1 MLWGLRS
8 APLFNAN
15 VDLVPFVSFALR
27 RKSPF
32 MLASFAH
39 MQRLWVVTATVALLG
54 FVGCAPSAKDSA
66 SLDGS
71 GAKTAGK
78 GGKLRIGVIPKG
90 TSHQFWRS
98 VHAGAEAAAK
108 ELGDVEV
115 LWKGPETEADTTGQ
129 ISVVKNFITNRVDGI
144 VLAPNHSQALVDV
157 VEEAKAEKIPVVIFD
172 SGLAAGTQV
181 TSYVAT
187 DNLRGGQMAGKALAE
202 AMGHQGAVVMLRYK
216 EGSESTEQREKGFL
230 DAIKD
235 EPNIKVLSSDQYA
248 GTSTESAL
256 EAATNVLNKYRDE
269 ITGIFAVC
277 EPNCNGTLEAL
288 VQTGMAGK
296 VKFVGFDSSESL
308 IKGLGDKSV
317 AGIVLQDPFEMG
329 KQSVLAIVSHLQGK
343 KVEAYINTGEYVAT
357 SENQNTPPF
366 DRLLRPE
373 QFGQ

>member
-1 MLWGLRS
+1 M
-8 APLFNAN
+8 
-15 VDLVPFVSFALR
+15 FA
-27 RKSPF
+27 F
-32 MLASFAH
+32 LAH
-39 MQRLWVVTATVALLG
+39 VQRLVMASVAIALLSLS
-54 FVGCAPSAKDSA
+54 GCSPSANDSA
-66 SLDGS
+66 SS
-71 GAKTAGK
+71 NGAGNKS
-78 GGKLRIGVIPKG
+78 GKLRIGVIPKG

-108 ELGDVEV
+108 ELGNVEV
-115 LWKGPETEADTTGQ
+115 LWKGPETEADTIGQ
-129 ISVVKNFITNRVDGI
+129 ISVVKNFITNDVDGI

-172 SGLAAGTQV
+172 SGLAAGTEV

-187 DNLRGGQMAGKALAE
+187 DNLRGGQLAAKALAE
-202 AMGHQGAVVMLRYK
+202 AMGHKGGVVMLRYK
-216 EGSESTEQREKGFL
+216 EGSESTEQRERGFL
-230 DAIKD
+230 DAMKD

-248 GTSTESAL
+248 GTTTESAL

-288 VQTGMAGK
+288 VQTGMTGK
-296 VKFVGFDSSESL
+296 VKFMGFDSSDSL
-308 IKGLGDKSV
+308 IKGLSDKTV

-329 KQSVLAIVSHLQGK
+329 KQSVLAIVAHLQGK
-343 KVEAYINTGEYVAT
+343 KVEANINTGEYVAT
-357 SENQNTPPF
+357 NENQNTPPF

>member
-1 MLWGLRS
+1 MS
-8 APLFNAN
+8 
-15 VDLVPFVSFALR
+15 
-27 RKSPF
+27 
-32 MLASFAH
+32 ASFAH
-39 MQRLWVVTATVALLG
+39 LHRLVSASSLAVLVS
-54 FVGCAPSAKDSA
+54 FIGCSPSASDSA
-66 SLDGS
+66 SS
-71 GAKTAGK
+71 NSKSTVSKT
-78 GGKLRIGVIPKG
+78 GKLRIGVIPKG

-115 LWKGPETEADTTGQ
+115 LWKGPETEADTVGQ
-129 ISVVKNFITNRVDGI
+129 ISVVKNFITNDVDGL

-157 VEEAKAEKIPVVIFD
+157 VEEAKAENIPVVIFD
-172 SGLAAGTQV
+172 SGLAEGTEI

-202 AMGHQGAVVMLRYK
+202 AMGHKGGVVMLRYK

-230 DAIKD
+230 DAMQD
-235 EPNIKVLSSDQYA
+235 EPNIKILSSDQYA
-248 GTSTESAL
+248 GTTTESAL

-296 VKFVGFDSSESL
+296 VQFMAFDSSESL
-308 IKGLGDKSV
+308 IKGLGEKTV

-329 KQSVLAIVSHLQGK
+329 KQSVLTIVSKLRGGEVK
-343 KVEAYINTGEYVAT
+343 PYINTGEYVAT
-357 SENQNTPPF
+357 NENQNTDPYN
-366 DRLLRPE
+366 RLLRPE
-373 QFGQ
+373 QFSQ

>member
-1 MLWGLRS
+1 M
-8 APLFNAN
+8 
-15 VDLVPFVSFALR
+15 R
-27 RKSPF
+27 RKSLLMF
-32 MLASFAH
+32 ASFAH
-39 MQRLWVVTATVALLG
+39 LQLRLLGLAAIALLG
-54 FVGCAPSAKDSA
+54 LLGCAPSASDSKSTEAAA
-66 SLDGS
+66 SN
-71 GAKTAGK
+71 AAGK
-78 GGKLRIGVIPKG
+78 SGKLRIGVIPKG

-108 ELGDVEV
+108 ELGNVEV
-115 LWKGPETEADTTGQ
+115 LWKGPETEADTIGQ

-172 SGLAAGTQV
+172 SGLAAGTEI

-202 AMGHQGAVVMLRYK
+202 AMGHKGGVVMLRYK

-230 DAIKD
+230 DALKD
-235 EPNIKVLSSDQYA
+235 ETNIKILSSDQYA
-248 GTSTESAL
+248 GTTTENAL

-308 IKGLGDKSV
+308 IKGLADKSV

-329 KQSVLAIVSHLQGK
+329 RQSVLAIVAHLQGK
-343 KVEAYINTGEYVAT
+343 KVESYINTGEYVAT

>member
-1 MLWGLRS
+1 M
-8 APLFNAN
+8 F
-15 VDLVPFVSFALR
+15 
-27 RKSPF
+27 
-32 MLASFAH
+32 ASFAH
-39 MQRLWVVTATVALLG
+39 AQRLVVAIAAAAM
-54 FVGCAPSAKDSA
+54 FSFAGCAPSANDAALSKA
-66 SLDGS
+66 
-71 GAKTAGK
+71 AVNKT
-78 GGKLRIGVIPKG
+78 GKLRIGVIPKG

-98 VHAGAEAAAK
+98 VHAGAEAAAN

-129 ISVVKNFITNRVDGI
+129 ISVVKNFITNDVDGI

-157 VEEAKAEKIPVVIFD
+157 VEEAKAENIPVVIFD
-172 SGLAAGTQV
+172 SGLAAGTEI

-187 DNLRGGQMAGKALAE
+187 DNLRGGHLAGKALAE
-202 AMGHQGAVVMLRYK
+202 AMGHTGGVVMLRYK

-230 DAIKD
+230 DAMKD

-248 GTSTESAL
+248 GTTTESAL
-256 EAATNVLNKYRDE
+256 EAATNVLNKYRDQ

-296 VKFVGFDSSESL
+296 VKFMAFDSSESL
-308 IKGLGDKSV
+308 IKGLGEKTV

-329 KQSVLAIVSHLQGK
+329 RRSVLALVSHLRGG
-343 KVEAYINTGEYVAT
+343 KVEASINTGEYVAT
-357 SENQNTPPF
+357 NENQNTDPF
-366 DRLLRPE
+366 NRLLRPE

>member
-1 MLWGLRS
+1 MMVS
-8 APLFNAN
+8 AA
-15 VDLVPFVSFALR
+15 
-27 RKSPF
+27 
-32 MLASFAH
+32 
-39 MQRLWVVTATVALLG
+39 VALI
-54 FVGCAPSAKDSA
+54 FFAGCSPSANDSA
-66 SLDGS
+66 SS
-71 GAKTAGK
+71 KGAGNKT
-78 GGKLRIGVIPKG
+78 GKLRIGVIPKG

-115 LWKGPETEADTTGQ
+115 LWKGPETEADTIGQ
-129 ISVVKNFITNRVDGI
+129 ISVVKNFITNDVDGI
-144 VLAPNHSQALVDV
+144 VLAPNHSQDLVDV

-172 SGLAAGTQV
+172 SGLAAGTEV

-187 DNLRGGQMAGKALAE
+187 DNLRGGQMAGQALAE
-202 AMGHQGAVVMLRYK
+202 AMGHKGGVVMLRYK

-230 DAIKD
+230 NAMKD

-248 GTSTESAL
+248 GTTTESAL
-256 EAATNVLNKYRDE
+256 EAATNVLNKFRDE

-296 VKFVGFDSSESL
+296 VKFMAFDSSESL
-308 IKGLGDKSV
+308 IKGLGEKTV

-329 KQSVLAIVSHLQGK
+329 KRSVLALVSHLRGA

-357 SENQNTPPF
+357 DENQNTDPF
-366 DRLLRPE
+366 NRLLRPE

>member
-1 MLWGLRS
+1 
-8 APLFNAN
+8 
-15 VDLVPFVSFALR
+15 
-27 RKSPF
+27 
-32 MLASFAH
+32 MLASFASL
-39 MQRLWVVTATVALLG
+39 RRILLASAALVL
-54 FVGCAPSAKDSA
+54 VGLYGCTP
-66 SLDGS
+66 
-71 GAKTAGK
+71 AGK
-78 GGKLRIGVIPKG
+78 DPSSSKNAESKTGKLRIGVIPKG

-115 LWKGPETEADTTGQ
+115 LWKGPETEADTIGQ
-129 ISVVKNFITNRVDGI
+129 ISVVKNFITNDVDGI

-172 SGLAAGTQV
+172 SGLAEGTEV

-202 AMGHQGAVVMLRYK
+202 AMGHQGGVVMLRYK

-230 DAIKD
+230 EAMKN
-235 EPNIKVLSSDQYA
+235 EPNIKILSSDQYA
-248 GTSTESAL
+248 GTTTESAL

-296 VKFVGFDSSESL
+296 VKFMAFDSSESL
-308 IKGLGDKSV
+308 IKGLSDKTVS
-317 AGIVLQDPFEMG
+317 GIVLQDPFEMG
-329 KQSVLAIVSHLQGK
+329 KQSVLAIVAHLKGQ
-343 KVEAYINTGEYVAT
+343 KVERNINTGEYVAT
-357 SENQNTPPF
+357 NDNQNTPPF

>member
-1 MLWGLRS
+1 
-8 APLFNAN
+8 
-15 VDLVPFVSFALR
+15 
-27 RKSPF
+27 
-32 MLASFAH
+32 
-39 MQRLWVVTATVALLG
+39 
-54 FVGCAPSAKDSA
+54 
-66 SLDGS
+66 
-71 GAKTAGK
+71 
-78 GGKLRIGVIPKG
+78 VIPKG

-98 VHAGAEAAAK
+98 VHAGAEAAAQ
-108 ELGDVEV
+108 ELGNVEV
-115 LWKGPETEADTTGQ
+115 LWKGPETEADTIGQ
-129 ISVVKNFITNRVDGI
+129 ISVVKNFITNDVDGI

-172 SGLAAGTQV
+172 SGLAAGTEV

-202 AMGHQGAVVMLRYK
+202 AMGHEGGVVMLRYK
-216 EGSESTEQREKGFL
+216 EGSESTEQRETGFL
-230 DAIKD
+230 DAMKD

-248 GTSTESAL
+248 GTTTESAL

-296 VKFVGFDSSESL
+296 VKFMAFDSSESL
-308 IKGLGDKSV
+308 IKGLGEKTV

-329 KQSVLAIVSHLQGK
+329 KRSVLAIASHLRGE
-343 KVEAYINTGEYVAT
+343 KVEANINTGEYVAT
-357 SENQNTPPF
+357 DENQNTEPF
-366 DRLLRPE
+366 NRLLRPE

>member
-1 MLWGLRS
+1 MS
-8 APLFNAN
+8 NSFIPLQRFVLALATACSIALVGSIGCTSGKNDSMAGGNAGG
-15 VDLVPFVSFALR
+15 
-27 RKSPF
+27 KS
-32 MLASFAH
+32 
-39 MQRLWVVTATVALLG
+39 
-54 FVGCAPSAKDSA
+54 
-66 SLDGS
+66 
-71 GAKTAGK
+71 
-78 GGKLRIGVIPKG
+78 GKLRIGVIPKG

-98 VHAGAEAAAK
+98 VHAGAESAAK

-115 LWKGPETEADTTGQ
+115 IWKGPETEADTTGQ

-157 VEEAKAEKIPVVIFD
+157 VEEAKAESIPVVIFD
-172 SGLAAGTQV
+172 SGLAEGTKV

-187 DNLRGGQMAGKALAE
+187 DNYQGGQLAAKTLAE
-202 AMGHQGAVVMLRYK
+202 AMDHKGGVVLLRYK

-256 EAATNVLNKYRDE
+256 EAATNILNKYRDE

-277 EPNCNGTLEAL
+277 EPNCNGTLEAI

-296 VKFVGFDSSESL
+296 VKFLAFDSSDSL
-308 IKGLGDKSV
+308 IKGLSDKTVS
-317 AGIVLQDPFEMG
+317 GIVLQDPFEMG
-329 KQSVLAIVSHLQGK
+329 RRSVLQIVSHLRGE
-343 KVEAYINTGEYVAT
+343 KVNAVVDTGVYVAT
-357 SENQNTPPF
+357 EANQTSSPYN
-366 DRLLRPE
+366 RLLRPE

>member
-1 MLWGLRS
+1 MMAS
-8 APLFNAN
+8 AAVILF
-15 VDLVPFVSFALR
+15 S
-27 RKSPF
+27 
-32 MLASFAH
+32 
-39 MQRLWVVTATVALLG
+39 
-54 FVGCAPSAKDSA
+54 FVGCSPSANDSA
-66 SLDGS
+66 SSKGS
-71 GAKTAGK
+71 GSKS
-78 GGKLRIGVIPKG
+78 GKLRIGVIPKG

-115 LWKGPETEADTTGQ
+115 LWKGPETEADTIGQ
-129 ISVVKNFITNRVDGI
+129 ISVVKNFITNDVDGI

-157 VEEAKAEKIPVVIFD
+157 VEEAKAEQIPVVIFD
-172 SGLAAGTQV
+172 SGLAAGTEV

-187 DNLRGGQMAGKALAE
+187 DNLRGGQMAGIALAE
-202 AMGHQGAVVMLRYK
+202 AMGHKGGVVMLRYK

-230 DAIKD
+230 DAMKD

-296 VKFVGFDSSESL
+296 VKFMAFDSSESL

-317 AGIVLQDPFEMG
+317 SGIVLQDPFEMG
-329 KQSVLAIVSHLQGK
+329 KQSVLAIVAHLHGK
-343 KVEAYINTGEYVAT
+343 KVEANINTGEYVAT
-357 SENQNTPPF
+357 SENQNTAPF

>member
-1 MLWGLRS
+1 MS
-8 APLFNAN
+8 
-15 VDLVPFVSFALR
+15 
-27 RKSPF
+27 
-32 MLASFAH
+32 ASFDH
-39 MQRLWVVTATVALLG
+39 VQRLMMVVATLALLS
-54 FVGCAPSAKDSA
+54 VASCSPSSNDSA
-66 SLDGS
+66 SSS
-71 GAKTAGK
+71 GAGNQS
-78 GGKLRIGVIPKG
+78 GKLRIGVIPKG

-108 ELGDVEV
+108 ELGNVEV
-115 LWKGPETEADTTGQ
+115 LWKGPETEADTVGQ

-172 SGLAAGTQV
+172 SGLAPGTEV

-187 DNLRGGQMAGKALAE
+187 DNLRGGQLAGKALAE
-202 AMGHQGAVVMLRYK
+202 AMGHKGGVVMLRYK

-230 DAIKD
+230 DAMKD

-256 EAATNVLNKYRDE
+256 EAATNALNKYRDE

-296 VKFVGFDSSESL
+296 VKFMGFDSSDSL
-308 IKGLGDKSV
+308 IKGLGEKTV

-329 KQSVLAIVSHLQGK
+329 KQSVLAIVAHLQGK
-343 KVEAYINTGEYVAT
+343 KVEATINTGEYVAT
-357 SENQNTPPF
+357 IENQNTPPF

>member
-1 MLWGLRS
+1 MFARFT
-8 APLFNAN
+8 PMHR
-15 VDLVPFVSFALR
+15 LVVVSFA
-27 RKSPF
+27 
-32 MLASFAH
+32 
-39 MQRLWVVTATVALLG
+39 VALC
-54 FVGCAPSAKDSA
+54 VGCSPSVNNS
-66 SLDGS
+66 GS
-71 GAKTAGK
+71 KNAGNNRK
-78 GGKLRIGVIPKG
+78 KLRIGVIPKG

-115 LWKGPETEADTTGQ
+115 LWKGPETEADTIGQ
-129 ISVVKNFITNRVDGI
+129 ISVVKNFITNDVDGI

-172 SGLAAGTQV
+172 SGLAAGTEV

-202 AMGHQGAVVMLRYK
+202 AMGHKGGVVMLRYK
-216 EGSESTEQREKGFL
+216 EGSESTEQREQGFL
-230 DAIKD
+230 EAMSA

-248 GTSTESAL
+248 GTTTENAL

-296 VKFVGFDSSESL
+296 VKFMAFDSSESL
-308 IKGLGDKSV
+308 IKGLGEKTV

-329 KQSVLAIVSHLQGK
+329 RRSVLAIVAHLRGE
-343 KVEAYINTGEYVAT
+343 KVESSINTGEYVAT
-357 SENQNTPPF
+357 NENQYADPF
-366 DRLLRPE
+366 NRLLRPE
-373 QFGQ
+373 QFGR

>member
-1 MLWGLRS
+1 M
-8 APLFNAN
+8 F
-15 VDLVPFVSFALR
+15 
-27 RKSPF
+27 
-32 MLASFAH
+32 ASFAH
-39 MQRLWVVTATVALLG
+39 VQRLLLASAAVALVTLAS
-54 FVGCAPSAKDSA
+54 CTPSANESSSSAASKD
-66 SLDGS
+66 
-71 GAKTAGK
+71 AGGK
-78 GGKLRIGVIPKG
+78 SGKLRIGVIPKG

-108 ELGDVEV
+108 ELGNVEV
-115 LWKGPETEADTTGQ
+115 LWKGSETEADTVGQ

-172 SGLAAGTQV
+172 SGLAAGTEV

-187 DNLRGGQMAGKALAE
+187 DNLRGGQMAGKTLAE
-202 AMGHQGAVVMLRYK
+202 AMGHKGGVVMLRYK

-230 DAIKD
+230 DAMKD

-248 GTSTESAL
+248 GTTTESAL

-317 AGIVLQDPFEMG
+317 AGIVLQDPFAMG
-329 KQSVLAIVSHLQGK
+329 KQSVLAIVAHLQGK
-343 KVEAYINTGEYVAT
+343 KVEANINTGEYVAT

>member
-1 MLWGLRS
+1 MG
-8 APLFNAN
+8 A
-15 VDLVPFVSFALR
+15 
-27 RKSPF
+27 
-32 MLASFAH
+32 
-39 MQRLWVVTATVALLG
+39 
-54 FVGCAPSAKDSA
+54 
-66 SLDGS
+66 GS
-71 GAKTAGK
+71 QT
-78 GGKLRIGVIPKG
+78 GKLRIGVIPKG

-115 LWKGPETEADTTGQ
+115 LWKGPETEADTIGQ
-129 ISVVKNFITNRVDGI
+129 ISVVKNFITNDVDGI

-172 SGLAAGTQV
+172 SGLAAGTEV

-187 DNLRGGQMAGKALAE
+187 DNLRGGQMAGKSLAE
-202 AMGHQGAVVMLRYK
+202 AMGHNGGVVMLRYK

-230 DAIKD
+230 DAMKA

-248 GTSTESAL
+248 GTTTESAL
-256 EAATNVLNKYRDE
+256 EAATNALNKFRDE

-296 VKFVGFDSSESL
+296 VKFMAFDSSESL
-308 IKGLGDKSV
+308 IKGLGDKTVS
-317 AGIVLQDPFEMG
+317 GIVLQDPYEMG
-329 KQSVLAIVSHLQGK
+329 RRSVLAIVAHLRGE
-343 KVEAYINTGEYVAT
+343 KVEASINTGEYVAT
-357 SENQNTPPF
+357 NENQNTAPF